1 MFSIE
6 IVHTDNLI
14 VENRAH
20 PDLVVPGLPVAI
32 ASGPD
37 VQPRVDPNGAVSG
50 SGPWHVVLLGVQ
62 IQLFPGHSFCEWK
75 TGVVRNIAIIEIRSG
90 RPTYRDS
97 DKRAYWCTSILFRA
111 FRP

>member
-37 VQPRVDPNGAVSG
+37 VQPGVNSDGAVSG
-50 SGPWHVVLLGVQ
+50 SGPRHVVL
-62 IQLFPGHSFCEWK
+62 
-75 TGVVRNIAIIEIRSG
+75 
-90 RPTYRDS
+90 
-97 DKRAYWCTSILFRA
+97 FRV
-111 FRP
+111 